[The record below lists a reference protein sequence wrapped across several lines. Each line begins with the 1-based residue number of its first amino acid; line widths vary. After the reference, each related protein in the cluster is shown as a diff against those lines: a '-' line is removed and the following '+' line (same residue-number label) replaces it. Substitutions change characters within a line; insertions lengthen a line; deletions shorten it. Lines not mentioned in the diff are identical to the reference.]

1 MSIPVVSTREFLSH
15 KYLPFH
21 WFDHLDSATVAVG
34 HELLFLGCGDT

>member
-1 MSIPVVSTREFLSH
+1 MSIPVVSIREFLSR